1 MILSKLTHDIGCR
14 EREECLQQTGV
25 LDTKLKAFQARF
37 AFCLGVFYGHT
48 NDQEV
53 SMVSWGG
60 VHPQG
65 EFSRL
70 HLETRAS

>member
-14 EREECLQQTGV
+14 EREERLHQTGV

-53 SMVSWGG
+53 PMVSWGG
-60 VHPQG
+60 IHSQG

-70 HLETRAS
+70 HLETRVS